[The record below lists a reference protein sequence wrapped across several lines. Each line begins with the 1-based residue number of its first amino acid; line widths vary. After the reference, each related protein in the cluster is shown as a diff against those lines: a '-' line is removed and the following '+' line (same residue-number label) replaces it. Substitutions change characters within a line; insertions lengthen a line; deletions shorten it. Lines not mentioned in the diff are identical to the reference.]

1 MATVTP
7 NFNWPVP
14 TSTDLVKDGAT
25 AIEALGD
32 SIDGSLVDLKGGTTG
47 QVLSKTSGTD
57 MDFTWVTTDDANAI
71 QNSIVDAKGDLIAA
85 SANDTPARLAVGA
98 NGETLVADSST
109 STGLRWQ
116 GHIEAGKNFLIN
128 GGMDFWQR
136 STSAAA
142 TAGSYNAP
150 DRWWCYINSGAA
162 TVSRESSI
170 VPAGSQYAMKIA
182 STGAGTSVF
191 YGQVIETA
199 NAIQLAGQTFTLSAK
214 VAASTS
220 VGLSFI
226 VQYNT
231 SVDSTASWTTVTAT
245 SGGTATPTST
255 TYVSMSGVYAMPST
269 AKTIRI
275 GFQHTST
282 VASGVDTYIGQIQA
296 EIGFVATAFSRAG
309 GTIQG
314 ELAACQR
321 YYWRSTGGGLFALYA
336 QGLAVLT
343 TAAQIFMQFPI
354 TMRAIPTAIEFS
366 TLQLN
371 DGITVIAVTNLTLA
385 NTSTFSTVLTASVAS
400 GLTAFRPYQLGNNNS
415 LSGFL
420 GITAEL

>member
-1 MATVTP
+1 MASTP
-7 NFNWPVP
+7 TYSWPTP
-14 TSTDLVKDGAT
+14 DNTDLVKNGAL
-25 AIEALGD
+25 AIRTLGD
-32 SIDGSLVDLKGGTTG
+32 AIDTTMATMTP
-47 QVLSKTSGTD
+47 K
-57 MDFTWVTTDDANAI
+57 
-71 QNSIVDAKGDLIAA
+71 SIVDAKGDLIAA
-85 SANDTPARLAVGA
+85 TANDTPARLAVGN

-314 ELAACQR
+314 ELDACMR
-321 YYWRSTGGGLFALYA
+321 YYWRSSGPAAYSIYG
-336 QGLAVLT
+336 QGIAAAT
-343 TAAQIFMQFPI
+343 TNFQGIFQFPVA
-354 TMRAIPTAIEFS
+354 MRIPPASVEFS
-366 TLQLN
+366 TLGLSDSVN
-371 DGITVIAVTNLTLA
+371 APVAITVLA
-385 NTSTFSTVLTASVAS
+385 MNHKSSFATILDCSVAS
-400 GLTAFRPYQLGNNNS
+400 GLTQYRYYQIVNNNS
-415 LSGFL
+415 TSGYL
-420 GITAEL
+420 GFSAEL